1 MSLKSFIEPLISVSH
16 EDSDTAI
23 KLHALNILLLSLW
36 GILIL
41 MNVVFV
47 IHIFRDS
54 EAVYSWTTAFE
65 ALFMCIL
72 VCVSYL
78 FSTRGHLKIAVWIL
92 LLTMIVGAAVGQYAR
107 GENYAII
114 LIYPLTIFTAG
125 LLLGPGSAI
134 ACFIMTSIAYSV
146 TIQFL
151 HEWGP
156 YLETNQTTMDI
167 INHLVLVCSLIV
179 VLILTWLF
187 SRNIKRYIENLEASN
202 REKEIL
208 LKEIHHR
215 VKNNLQI
222 VSSLLNLQGDSLTD
236 EDSKRVFENSVSR
249 IKSMALVHEKLY
261 QSNNFSKINLK
272 DYIGSLLDYLGQSY
286 KTTPDISIESDIDG
300 TALDLE
306 TSLSVGIIINELV
319 TNSIKHAFKELPSGS
334 SPKISVKFQ
343 NCDSY
348 MELTVADNGC
358 GMVQAD
364 AMTKPKS
371 LGMSL
376 ITALLDELGGTMD
389 IKTSSGTEILIKF
402 EYVGG

>member
-1 MSLKSFIEPLISVSH
+1 MSLKSFIGPLISIPH
-16 EDSDTAI
+16 EDSSTAT
-23 KLHALNILLLSLW
+23 KLHALNILLLSMWCL
-36 GILIL
+36 LIL
-41 MNVVFV
+41 LNVAFV

-54 EAVYSWTTAFE
+54 EAVYGWTTAFE

-72 VCVSYL
+72 VCVSYM
-78 FSTRGHLKIAVWIL
+78 FSIRGHLKIAVWIL

-107 GENYAII
+107 GENYVII

-134 ACFIMTSIAYSV
+134 ACFIMASIAYSV

-156 YLETNQTTMDI
+156 FLETNQTTMDI
-167 INHLVLVCSLIV
+167 INHLVLVSSLIA
-179 VLILTWLF
+179 VLVLTWMF
-187 SRNIKRYIENLEASN
+187 SRNMQRYIENLEASN

-208 LKEIHHR
+208 LREIHHR

-222 VSSLLNLQGDSLTD
+222 VSSLLNLQGESLTD
-236 EDSKRVFENSVSR
+236 ENSKKVFENSVSR

-261 QSNNFSKINLK
+261 RSDNFSKIILR

-300 TALDLE
+300 TELDIE

-319 TNSIKHAFKELPSGS
+319 TNSIKHAFKDLPPDAN
-334 SPKISVKFQ
+334 PKITVKFQ
-343 NCDSY
+343 SRASH
-348 MELTVADNGC
+348 MRLTVADNGC
-358 GMVQAD
+358 GMVRAD
-364 AMTKPKS
+364 GAIKSKS
-371 LGMSL
+371 LGMPL
-376 ITALLDELGGTMD
+376 IAALLDELGGTMD
-389 IKTSSGTEILIKF
+389 INTSSGTEIQIKF